1 MIRIILA
8 DDHPVV
14 REGLRAMLS
23 AESDLEVVADAS
35 SGPQAE
41 ALAAELRPDIVLMDL
56 RMPGGG
62 GVDSIVRMAGAG
74 LPCRVVV
81 LTTYETDRDILRAVE
96 AGAAGY
102 LLKDL
107 PRAELADAVRAA
119 ARGETVLAP
128 SVAARL
134 VDQLRTK
141 PERPRLSERE
151 TAVLRLVAEG
161 CTNAEIG
168 RRLFIGE
175 STVKTY
181 LLRVFGKL
189 GVDDGRR
196 RSPARCGSGCWTEGW
211 WLRAAVLARAALTR
225 PLPRGSAP
233 SPRRGLRPWNPV
245 GPKTLVLTR
254 RRAERT
260 EPASASRAT
269 GAVQAEAV
277 PVRAA
282 DQPSRASSSATIS
295 FTPTAV
301 CSPDSMSLSWTT
313 PSARSRS
320 PATTV

>member
-1 MIRIILA
+1 MIRILLA

-23 AESDLEVVADAS
+23 AEPDLDVVAEAS
-35 SGPQAE
+35 SGPRAQ

-56 RMPGGG
+56 RMPGGD
-62 GVDSIVRMAGAG
+62 GVESIERMAAAG
-74 LPCRVVV
+74 LPCRVIV

-107 PRAELADAVRAA
+107 ARGELASAVRAA

-134 VDQLRTK
+134 VDQLRTR

-168 RRLFIGE
+168 RRLFVAE
-175 STVKTY
+175 STVKTH

-189 GVDDGRR
+189 GVDDR
-196 RSPARCGSGCWTEGW
+196 T
-211 WLRAAVLARAALTR
+211 AAVTHALR
-225 PLPRGSAP
+225 Q
-233 SPRRGLRPWNPV
+233 GL
-245 GPKTLVLTR
+245 L
-254 RRAERT
+254 
-260 EPASASRAT
+260 
-269 GAVQAEAV
+269 
-277 PVRAA
+277 
-282 DQPSRASSSATIS
+282 D
-295 FTPTAV
+295 
-301 CSPDSMSLSWTT
+301 
-313 PSARSRS
+313 
-320 PATTV
+320 